1 MLEVLSKKELLHGL
15 KQIKEKGWI
24 ENYRRGNDGSIG
36 NLIEDLLGIPEN
48 NLAIANSGEWEIKT
62 KRKRSNSLVTLAHN
76 EPSPRKAYLVSRLF
90 LPMYGWEHK
99 EAGKKHPE
107 DEMSFRQT
115 IRCGSYSDRGFSV
128 KIDREQEKITID
140 FQASKVGEH
149 HQEWLDSVE
158 QRIGLGNLD
167 PVPYWG
173 FRDLGSHIA
182 SKLVN
187 CFFIYADTKREKKK
201 EFVWFNEIKML
212 STFSMSK
219 FIDALEEGLIYIDF
233 DARTRHNHGTK
244 FRIREANIGDLY
256 EEVTMI

>member
-1 MLEVLSKKELLHGL
+1 MLEVLSKEELLHGL

-62 KRKRSNSLVTLAHN
+62 KRKRSSSLTTLAHN
-76 EPSPRKAYLVSRLF
+76 EPSPRNAVLVSRLF
-90 LPMYGWEHK
+90 LPMFGWKHK
-99 EAGKKHPE
+99 EAGNKYPE
-107 DEMSFRQT
+107 NEMSFRQT
-115 IRCGSYSDRGFSV
+115 IRCGVYSDRGFSV
-128 KIDREQEKITID
+128 KIDKKHEKITID
-140 FQASKVGEH
+140 FQASKVDERH
-149 HQEWLDSVE
+149 EEWLKSVE
-158 QRIGLGNLD
+158 QRVGLGKLV
-167 PVPYWG
+167 PEPYWG

-187 CFFIYADTKREKKK
+187 CFFIYADTKRVNKK

-219 FIDALEEGLIYIDF
+219 FLKALEDGLIYIDF
-233 DARTRHNHGTK
+233 DARTGHNHGTK
-244 FRIREANIGDLY
+244 FRIREANIDDLY
-256 EEVTMI
+256 EVVTFI